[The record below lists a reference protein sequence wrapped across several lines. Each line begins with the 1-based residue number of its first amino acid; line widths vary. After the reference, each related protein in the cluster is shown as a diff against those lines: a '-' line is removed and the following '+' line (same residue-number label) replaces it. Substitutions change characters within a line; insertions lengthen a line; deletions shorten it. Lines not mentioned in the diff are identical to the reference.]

1 VVEVSYLDHTQAWN
15 DKGHMRLSLVAV
27 DLPISK
33 SHLLLHHPPLFRLTP
48 PAGIS
53 GTFRVAPYETPQSP
67 ALRPGANPSSVS
79 DYPVPEGA
87 GQKDGDDATKQLV
100 SHLRDTKR
108 PSTPARNLPLRV
120 AFPHF
125 GPSIFL
131 ISELTSENQTPVV
144 EIDFQRDKK
153 RGER

>member
-1 VVEVSYLDHTQAWN
+1 LQ
-15 DKGHMRLSLVAV
+15 LSLLAV

-33 SHLLLHHPPLFRLTP
+33 SRLLLHYSPMCRMTP

-53 GTFRVAPYETPQSP
+53 GSFRVAPYEASDSG
-67 ALRPGANPSSVS
+67 ALIRKAS
-79 DYPVPEGA
+79 YQTA
-87 GQKDGDDATKQLV
+87 GQRADVDGVTQQEATSNETQQLV
-100 SHLRDTKR
+100 SKTLGGKR
-108 PSTPARNLPLRV
+108 TTGPARNLPLRV

-131 ISELTSENQTPVV
+131 MSELTSEGQIPVI
-144 EIDFQRDKK
+144 EFDFQRDKK

>member
-1 VVEVSYLDHTQAWN
+1 MRVSL
-15 DKGHMRLSLVAV
+15 LAV

-33 SHLLLHHPPLFRLTP
+33 SRLLLHHPPLYRLTP

-53 GTFRVAPYETPQSP
+53 GSFRVVPYEVPDSEV
-67 ALRPGANPSSVS
+67 LRTGSNAIAPGSTEITIQP
-79 DYPVPEGA
+79 DEA
-87 GQKDGDDATKQLV
+87 GDATKQLV

-108 PSTPARNLPLRV
+108 ASAPARNLPLRV

-131 ISELTSENQTPVV
+131 KSELTSESQTPVV
-144 EIDFQRDKK
+144 ELDFQRDRK